1 MLLIV
6 RVALLGVLSIALT
19 APALAASV
27 TVDGLSG
34 AGSTGTEAVTDG
46 QSLWSLTG
54 GAAGFTLATY
64 PSGYNTKNEILQYYV
79 VASGSSGSSVF
90 SLGELSGSGF
100 GNSTVNI
107 QNSGGQVSLVD
118 PSAAA
123 RNVTNLTSLQILA
136 VSAVPT
142 GPGGQSTSVT
152 VVGGSQPGNYNL
164 GQLQSLPAVQV
175 TPAGSPTYTG
185 TPLSTLLGLSS
196 FALASILNDIVI
208 TQGTDGYEVVLAA
221 AELDPDLGGNSNDIL
236 AYASTGTDF
245 PGDGIARTIFP
256 TDSKHGRWE
265 SNLDEVE
272 LASATP
278 LPAALP
284 LFTGGLG
291 MIGWIA
297 SRRRH
302 KGKASGTITSAHA
315 ATPLPTALPSSPAAQ
330 TW

>member
-1 MLLIV
+1 MPLIV
-6 RVALLGVLSIALT
+6 RVALLWVFSVALT
-19 APALAASV
+19 AQALASSV
-27 TVDGLSG
+27 NVDGLSG
-34 AGSTGTEAVTDG
+34 AGSTSTETVADG
-46 QSLWSLTG
+46 ESLWSLTG
-54 GAAGFTLATY
+54 GATGFSLAAY
-64 PSGYNTKNEILQYYV
+64 PSSYNIKNEILQYYV

-107 QNSGGQVSLVD
+107 QIGGGQASLVD

-123 RNVTNLTSLQILA
+123 RDVPNLTSLQILA

-152 VVGGSQPGNYNL
+152 VLGGSQPGNYNL

-175 TPAGSPTYTG
+175 TPSGSPTYTG

-196 FALASILNDIVI
+196 LAESSVLDDIVI

-221 AELDPDLGGNSNDIL
+221 AELDPDLGGNPDDIL
-236 AYASTGTDF
+236 AYASTGSDF
-245 PGDGIARTIFP
+245 PSSGIARIVFP

-278 LPAALP
+278 LPATLP
-284 LFTGGLG
+284 LFAGGLG
-291 MIGWIA
+291 LIGWIS
-297 SRRRH
+297 SRKRR
-302 KGKASGTITSAHA
+302 
-315 ATPLPTALPSSPAAQ
+315 
-330 TW
+330 